1 MHQLS
6 CSCQKYKHNISG
18 FIGPLFT
25 GQKVG
30 TQFLTTILFPSS
42 WLTMSAQM
50 SGRALRAS
58 TMVKLRCFSTGAP
71 RTMFEK
77 IMSSHMVH
85 QSETSGLVYVDRHL
99 VHEVTSPQAFEGL
112 RDAGRKVRRPECTL
126 AVADHNVPTTD
137 RSKGIEDDESRI
149 QIETLENNT
158 AEFGVQYF
166 KMDDIRQ
173 GIVHIV
179 GPEQGFTQ
187 VRGLISLLPY

>member
-1 MHQLS
+1 
-6 CSCQKYKHNISG
+6 
-18 FIGPLFT
+18 
-25 GQKVG
+25 
-30 TQFLTTILFPSS
+30 
-42 WLTMSAQM
+42 
-50 SGRALRAS
+50 
-58 TMVKLRCFSTGAP
+58 
-71 RTMFEK
+71 
-77 IMSSHMVH
+77 MVH